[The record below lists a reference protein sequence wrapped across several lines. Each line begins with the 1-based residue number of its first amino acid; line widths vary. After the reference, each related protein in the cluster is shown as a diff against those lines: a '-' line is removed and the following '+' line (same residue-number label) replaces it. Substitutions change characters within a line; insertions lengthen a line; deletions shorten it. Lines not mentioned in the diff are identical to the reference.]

1 MDKATQEILTEIAT
15 TGRAVIILH
24 KAREAKAAE
33 TLRSLR
39 IIHVE
44 AGNDQMWIVKFGR
57 APFGHQPREIA

>member
-1 MDKATQEILTEIAT
+1 MSTAEHNILVEIAT

-44 AGNDQMWIVKFGR
+44 AGNDMMWVVKFGP
-57 APFGHQPREIA
+57 APFGHQPREIN